1 MSNDALARYQE
12 FYCIAEAVPVSVIPV
27 AESQIPE
34 DFETFESEVP
44 EVFRLANDIRA
55 VDQSSAQALR
65 GLGDIARVIQDVLHQ
80 QNTKLN
86 LLLGY
91 VLSRED
97 EHDHRFKTTEYG
109 GGGFQFKTEK
119 DSFQL
124 GQFAQVK
131 LFLRDIAAAVYAY
144 AEVAAV
150 ESEDSQDK
158 VTMVFTFIREDDQE
172 IIVRASLHAQSRLLK
187 KRAEERKG

>member
-1 MSNDALARYQE
+1 MSDSALARYQE

-27 AESQIPE
+27 TAEQVPDS
-34 DFETFESEVP
+34 FEVFESEVP

-55 VDQSSAQALR
+55 VDQNSAQALR
-65 GLGDIARVIQDVLHQ
+65 GLGDIAKVIQDVLHQ

-97 EHDHRFKTTEYG
+97 DSDHRFQTLEYG
-109 GGGFQFKTEK
+109 GGGFKIEAPANSFKEG
-119 DSFQL
+119 DL
-124 GQFAQVK
+124 AQVK

-144 AEVAAV
+144 AEVA
-150 ESEDSQDK
+150 E
-158 VTMVFTFIREDDQE
+158 VTASGEQQQVTLAFNLIREDDQE

-187 KRAEERKG
+187 KRAEDRKG